1 VSFTRDTAD
10 ALQYAAVLVN
20 TRPTA
25 AHGEG
30 LTSVAELVEQ
40 LLEWDWTGD
49 LPGTEDELE
58 TVRRVRSRL
67 REYWDADLDQAVLI
81 TNDLLRDGDARPQ
94 LVNHEPLGWH
104 VHATPSDAPLATR
117 LAVDTAMAMV
127 DVIRADE
134 LDRLKVCAAQ
144 DCDDVLV
151 DLSRNRSRKFCDGTC
166 GNNANVAAYRARQA
180 DARQST
186 ERQPRTRRPSA
197 RPAAQPSS

>member
-1 VSFTRDTAD
+1 MTFTRDTAD

-30 LTSVAELVEQ
+30 LDSVEQLVEQ
-40 LLEWDWTGD
+40 LLDWDWTGA
-49 LPGTEDELE
+49 LPTSDAELGP
-58 TVRRVRSRL
+58 VRRVRARL
-67 REYWDADLDQAVLI
+67 REYWDADLDRAVAI
-81 TNDLLRDGDARPQ
+81 TNDLLRDGDARPR
-94 LVNHEPLGWH
+94 LVTHEPLGWH
-104 VHATPSDAPLATR
+104 VHATADDAPLATR
-117 LAVDTAMAMV
+117 LAVDTAMAMI

-180 DARQST
+180 RRAR
-186 ERQPRTRRPSA
+186 
-197 RPAAQPSS
+197 